1 MNPTEKMIIVGSLG
15 TSYGVHGWIKITS
28 FTSPDSNILNYN
40 PWYFKNHGVYSAVK
54 VLDKRIQGQYL
65 VAKLE
70 GCNSPEMAKTWTGRE
85 ISVPRS
91 ALPPCNYNE
100 FYWTDLEGLEV
111 LNQQGT
117 LLGKIDN
124 MMATGSNDV
133 MLVSDETKEKWLQ
146 IPFIMHEVV
155 KNVNLQ
161 AGTITVDWQDD
172 DE

>member
-1 MNPTEKMIIVGSLG
+1 MNPNEKMIIVGCLG
-15 TSYGVHGWIKITS
+15 TSYGVNGWMKITS
-28 FTSPDSNILNYN
+28 FTNPEKNVLDYN
-40 PWYFKNHGVYSAVK
+40 PWYFKNHGVYSPIT
-54 VLDKRIQGQYL
+54 VLDKRVQGQYL
-65 VAKLE
+65 VAKLK
-70 GCNSPEMAKTWTGRE
+70 GCDSPEMAKTWTGRE

-91 ALPPCNYNE
+91 VLPTCNDNE

-111 LNQQGT
+111 LDQQGK

-133 MLVSDETKEKWLQ
+133 MLVTGEKILQ

-161 AGTITVDWQDD
+161 AGTITVDWQHD